1 MQRPDIAVLHAE
13 LSPLVPF
20 AMAGVPAVEDSVA
33 ATGASNWVRMAKRWD
48 NESGLGEFSTISFGR
63 ALGAGR
69 TINERRHP
77 PYRLI
82 RHTAPTTH
90 GDSGGALVNQRGEL
104 IGINSTV
111 HAPWWLSWLPYIG
124 VRVNLLMG
132 GVGSSSQAVR
142 PDFDWLTDLIA
153 TDRQRQ
159 TASRQRSSGC
169 RRFIS
174 RSPAKILH
182 LRLLFDVSSTTPTA
196 PPAPSLLRRLTL
208 PKFLLKEAHRAVQ
221 RPGPHSHG
229 LATSILQDT
238 NEAFLR
244 ILAVERGVNVNL
256 NEWFSKVL
264 GDVATRI
271 PSVTQY
277 RAGLVHLN
285 NARVMFKRQGL
296 STLQRNDVIVF
307 AGNVDA
313 FLTHV
318 CKAELIIDFV
328 TASLADA
335 IGHRR
340 TQNWIA
346 KAEHAFA
353 AGDFDEPPAARFRR
367 HGHLP
372 RTQQRPQSRIR
383 PLVAALA
390 LLRYPLDLPAHSP
403 RFPRRSCRPHRM
415 AVCN

>member
-1 MQRPDIAVLHAE
+1 MWTADKMQRPDIAVLHAE

-111 HAPWWLSWLPYIG
+111 HAPWWLGWLPYIG

-159 TASRQRSSGC
+159 TASR
-169 RRFIS
+169 
-174 RSPAKILH
+174 
-182 LRLLFDVSSTTPTA
+182 
-196 PPAPSLLRRLTL
+196 
-208 PKFLLKEAHRAVQ
+208 
-221 RPGPHSHG
+221 
-229 LATSILQDT
+229 
-238 NEAFLR
+238 
-244 ILAVERGVNVNL
+244 
-256 NEWFSKVL
+256 
-264 GDVATRI
+264 
-271 PSVTQY
+271 
-277 RAGLVHLN
+277 
-285 NARVMFKRQGL
+285 
-296 STLQRNDVIVF
+296 
-307 AGNVDA
+307 
-313 FLTHV
+313 
-318 CKAELIIDFV
+318 
-328 TASLADA
+328 
-335 IGHRR
+335 
-340 TQNWIA
+340 
-346 KAEHAFA
+346 
-353 AGDFDEPPAARFRR
+353 
-367 HGHLP
+367 
-372 RTQQRPQSRIR
+372 
-383 PLVAALA
+383 
-390 LLRYPLDLPAHSP
+390 
-403 RFPRRSCRPHRM
+403 
-415 AVCN
+415 